1 VIPTPELKVTGR
13 STLELFPLKV
23 RPEADEFIVGR
34 PTTGSYVVLSDGALE
49 AAALLARGHSLAAT
63 KTALAGRDDEAV
75 PRLRPLLETLLAAGM
90 VKSVDGVPLTEPL
103 APRRYH
109 LTFLRRRHVAWLFSR
124 PAAAVYAM
132 LVALG
137 VGIVLADP
145 RYLPRAADALVVSD
159 PIKNL
164 VLLWAVSVIAMAAH
178 ELAHL
183 LAATS
188 LGVKASFALSY
199 RLFFAVAET
208 DLTDLWLVGRSKRYL
223 AYAAGMANDILLA
236 CAAVAGLW
244 LHDQQLLPL
253 PAPLYCTLRLAILV
267 LVFGVL
273 WQFNFYLRTDV
284 YYLIANLTGCR
295 NLSRDATAY
304 LKNTLARW
312 FTGAPPQRLAGV
324 PPREMRIVR
333 VYTMLMVLGTAV
345 VVTVGAA
352 YLGAIIVLLRGGG
365 AASVGARGLAPRVTP
380 GGLAPALAS
389 VAITSCWL
397 AYAFVGKR
405 RKRPRVCYHLVTSED
420 L

>member
-1 VIPTPELKVTGR
+1 VIPNRDLTVTGR

-23 RPEADEFIVGR
+23 KPEGREFIVGR
-34 PTTGSYVVLSDGALE
+34 PSTGSYAALSNGALE
-49 AAALLARGHSLAAT
+49 AAALLARGHSIAAA
-63 KTALAGRDDEAV
+63 KTALASRGGQGA

-90 VKSVDGVPLTEPL
+90 VKSVDGVPLAEPR

-109 LTFLRRRHVAWLFSR
+109 LAFLRRRHVAWLFSR
-124 PAAAVYAM
+124 PAAAIYAV

-145 RYLPRAADALVVSD
+145 RYLPRPADALVVSD

-164 VLLWAVSVIAMAAH
+164 VLLWGVSLIAMAAH

-208 DLTDLWLVGRSKRYL
+208 DLTDLWLVERSKRYL
-223 AYAAGMANDILLA
+223 AYAAGMVNDIVLA
-236 CAAVAGLW
+236 CAAVIALW

-253 PAPLYCTLRLAILV
+253 PAPLYGTLRLAVLV
-267 LVFGVL
+267 LLFGVL
-273 WQFNFYLRTDV
+273 WQFNLYLRTDV
-284 YYLIANLTGCR
+284 YYLVANATGCR
-295 NLSRDATAY
+295 NLSHDATAY
-304 LKNTLARW
+304 VKDTLARW
-312 FTGAPPQRLAGV
+312 FTGAAPQRLAGM
-324 PPREMRIVR
+324 PRKEMRIVR
-333 VYTMLMVLGTAV
+333 GYAALVVLGTTAV
-345 VVTVGAA
+345 VAMGAA
-352 YLGAIIVLLRGGG
+352 YLGAVLVVLLGGHPASGG
-365 AASVGARGLAPRVTP
+365 AHDLMLQATP

-389 VAITSCWL
+389 LAITSCWL

-405 RKRPRVCYHLVTSED
+405 RKRPRVRYRLVTPED